1 MRHQLL
7 TILLALLTQAAYS
20 QKNDLLSVIVS
31 NDEID
36 LTDTQLVTIPMQGP
50 FMLAGN
56 EVHSLMEDN
65 STTTVTFPEEMY
77 IEDMIWT
84 GENFVVKSRH
94 EIYMLNDV
102 ETPVFVFEEE
112 EFKVFPCNEQKIFIV
127 YHGEGK
133 DIVYYGNL
141 KLKRAKRLIAFN
153 EEVVYVTA
161 LGEATMI
168 VTTENIYL
176 FTDKECIR
184 YMDFWKPVHTAIMT
198 SKGLFFATDEEICL
212 LTGVDSFILL
222 FDIGCQQLLYDSK
235 DLYIL
240 TNDFNLM
247 KCDMEMLQK

>member
-1 MRHQLL
+1 MRQQLL
-7 TILLALLTQAAYS
+7 TILLALFMQVAYS
-20 QKNDLLSVIVS
+20 QKNNLLSAIVS

-36 LTDTQLVTIPMQGP
+36 LTDIQLVTIPTQGP

-65 STTTVTFPEEMY
+65 STTTITFPEEMY

-94 EIYMLNDV
+94 EIYILNNV
-102 ETPVFVFEEE
+102 EIPAFVFEEE
-112 EFKVFPCNEQKIFIV
+112 EFKIFPCNEQKIFIV

-141 KLKRAKRLIAFN
+141 KLKKEKRLITFK

-212 LTGVDSFILL
+212 LTGVDKFILL
-222 FDIGCQQLLYDSK
+222 FDSGCQQLLYDSK

-240 TNDFNLM
+240 TNEFNLV
-247 KCDMEMLQK
+247 KCDMEMLEF

>member
-1 MRHQLL
+1 M
-7 TILLALLTQAAYS
+7 
-20 QKNDLLSVIVS
+20 
-31 NDEID
+31 
-36 LTDTQLVTIPMQGP
+36 
-50 FMLAGN
+50 
-56 EVHSLMEDN
+56 
-65 STTTVTFPEEMY
+65 
-77 IEDMIWT
+77 
-84 GENFVVKSRH
+84 
-94 EIYMLNDV
+94 
-102 ETPVFVFEEE
+102 
-112 EFKVFPCNEQKIFIV
+112 

-133 DIVYYGNL
+133 DIVDYGNL

-198 SKGLFFATDEEICL
+198 SKGLLFASDEEICL
-212 LTGVDSFILL
+212 LTGVDNFILL